1 MKTIRTHLF
10 DNILAYNISGI
21 KIMSYF
27 YSWLRPCFY
36 RLSAVT
42 SPLLS
47 LKDPTFL
54 FIMEWIHNPR
64 SKDVITYRSFISI
77 FFIFFIFQYWRS
89 VYQINFLYFFYICL
103 LAFLNTLCFNY
114 SLVLDSNAF
123 NVQYRQKYVLILFI
137 YIENIL
143 VVN

>member
-21 KIMSYF
+21 KIMGYF
-27 YSWLRPCFY
+27 TLGYVRDY

-54 FIMEWIHNPR
+54 FIVEWIHNPR
-64 SKDVITYRSFISI
+64 SKVVITYRSFVYK

-89 VYQINFLYFFYICL
+89 VYQINFLYFFLYLYIVVFKC
-103 LAFLNTLCFNY
+103 LCFNY
-114 SLVLDSNAF
+114 SLVFDSNAF
-123 NVQYRQKYVLILFI
+123 NVQYRKKYVLILYI
-137 YIENIL
+137 YIENIWG
-143 VVN
+143 VN

>member
-21 KIMSYF
+21 KIIGYF
-27 YSWLRPCFY
+27 TLGYVRDY
-36 RLSAVT
+36 RLSAIT

-47 LKDPTFL
+47 LKDPTLL

-77 FFIFFIFQYWRS
+77 FFIFFIFQHWRS
-89 VYQINFLYFFYICL
+89 VYQINFLYLFICI
-103 LAFLNTLCFNY
+103 LAFLNTLCFHY

-123 NVQYRQKYVLILFI
+123 NVQYTQKYVLILFI

-143 VVN
+143 GVN